1 MSMRTFIL
9 TLIVFVCSIFSLEA
23 QTRYAFVDTDFI
35 LDNIPEYQ
43 SVKTQLETISK
54 KWQNELDK
62 KYSIVDSL
70 NTKFRL
76 DQVFLSESMKNSRK
90 KEINKQKRELKKLED
105 FYFGNKGELY
115 KKKQELLKPILDEV
129 YEAIKA
135 VALRGNYGA
144 IYDRAAGL
152 NVIYFNPKLEKSKE
166 VLSRLGYKI
175 K

>member
-1 MSMRTFIL
+1 MRTFVL
-9 TLIVFVCSIFSLEA
+9 TLIISVCSVFSLEA

-35 LDNIPEYQ
+35 LNNIPEYQ

-54 KWQNELDK
+54 RWQNELDI
-62 KYSIVDSL
+62 KYSVVDSL

-76 DQVFLSESMKNSRK
+76 DQVFLSESMKLSRK

-144 IYDRAAGL
+144 IYDRAAGV